1 MSKLLKK
8 KAVKAVKLSESE
20 ILRIKRE
27 QQARDR
33 QLVKDGICTQESM
46 FLIPR
51 ELVKNSKVRHRV

>member
-1 MSKLLKK
+1 MKTVKK
-8 KAVKAVKLSESE
+8 IKLSEAE

-33 QLVKDGICTQESM
+33 QSIKDGIATQESM

-51 ELVKNSKVRHRV
+51 DVVRNSKVRHRGLKDE